1 MQEKQIRSLV
11 WEDPLKKG
19 RGTHSVILSG
29 KSHGQRNLVGYSSWG
44 HKDSENDLVIKLPP
58 RKRKELIFFF
68 KGRDI
73 ERESCGLQETMVRN
87 KAQINYNRVLMLFTE
102 I

>member
-1 MQEKQIRSLV
+1 M
-11 WEDPLKKG
+11 
-19 RGTHSVILSG
+19 
-29 KSHGQRNLVGYSSWG
+29 
-44 HKDSENDLVIKLPP
+44 IKLPP

>member
-1 MQEKQIRSLV
+1 MGS
-11 WEDPLKKG
+11 
-19 RGTHSVILSG
+19 
-29 KSHGQRNLVGYSSWG
+29 QRFR
-44 HKDSENDLVIKLPP
+44 NDLVIKLPP
-58 RKRKELIFFF
+58 RKRKELIFF